1 MAKNRKY
8 YTRSLSPR
16 VLVVAIVNN
25 NNPYPSDW
33 CTYIDS
39 VHGNNH
45 DEDYENITENG
56 TELPHDIAKLLFP
69 NLELTYKWRD

>member
-16 VLVVAIVNN
+16 VLVVAVVNKQIK
-25 NNPYPSDW
+25 DW
-33 CTYIDS
+33 ACYIDS
-39 VHGNNH
+39 VPGNNH
-45 DEDYENITENG
+45 DEEYENVTENG

-69 NLELTYKWRD
+69 DLDQKYAWRA